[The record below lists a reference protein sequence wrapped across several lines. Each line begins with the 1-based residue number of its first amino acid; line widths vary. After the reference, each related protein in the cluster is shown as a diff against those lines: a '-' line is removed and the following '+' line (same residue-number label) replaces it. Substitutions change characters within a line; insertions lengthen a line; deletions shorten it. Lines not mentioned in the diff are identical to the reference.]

1 MNAACAVSLKV
12 GPLMPGAAACAVA
25 VNSKA
30 SASITT
36 GSSLDIEIAFFI
48 FVSLIASLLAL
59 IAALLI
65 SNTDLGHEPAEI
77 FGVVR
82 QVVQVGGIE
91 VEHAARRVAGGI

>member
-1 MNAACAVSLKV
+1 MNAACAVSLKL
-12 GPLMPGAAACAVA
+12 GPVIPGAEACAVA
-25 VNSKA
+25 VNSEA

-36 GSSLDIEIAFFI
+36 GSSLDIEIAFFM

-65 SNTDLGHEPAEI
+65 DMDLGHEPTEI

-82 QVVQVGGIE
+82 QVIQVGGIQI
-91 VEHAARRVAGGI
+91 EHAARWI

>member
-12 GPLMPGAAACAVA
+12 GPVIPGAAACAVA
-25 VNSKA
+25 VNNTT

-59 IAALLI
+59 IAVLLP
-65 SNTDLGHEPAEI
+65 S
-77 FGVVR
+77 
-82 QVVQVGGIE
+82 
-91 VEHAARRVAGGI
+91 